1 MLDSSLFLDIH
12 FHLAAASIA
21 EAANGGSNIA
31 AKISTGF
38 WDQIFSMGLFGRISL
53 AGWTI
58 AGIGVI
64 YKGYYYLEDIR
75 KNTLDIDKVVGSLMA
90 LLLTILILQNNG
102 LAMNAVKGMRE
113 FGRSINETVMK
124 GIAADLAS
132 LQANRSLNAVNS
144 SQPFFQTFKD
154 SLKTCAP
161 QAQANCYQT
170 AVAKLQANVATLNPP
185 DPEVSRAVNEI
196 VTTYNDIANSQIAT
210 GSAPASTT
218 INSTTPTPS
227 TGLSWDSF
235 NSTATDIT
243 KSVMDAPSR
252 LVEGIIIMLLTAI
265 TICFY
270 LALELT
276 LILLGLTFPINIAL
290 SLFDSAPIK
299 SWFGNYWLLINAKLC
314 FCIIVGIISYLQLW
328 VQTNSNNVFL
338 SFLLIVIGLLMA
350 FYAPLVTLF
359 YVQGSALALAGAINS
374 MGTSPFRGMAGGI
387 KGAAG
392 KVAGGAAGQFMGGVM
407 KGAGVGK
414 MGQRMGQKLGQKL
427 SRK

>member
-21 EAANGGSNIA
+21 EAANGGSTIA

-53 AGWTI
+53 AAWTI

-90 LLLTILILQNNG
+90 LILTILMLQNNG

-113 FGRSINETVMK
+113 LGRSINETVMT
-124 GIAADLAS
+124 GIAADLAT
-132 LQANRSLNAVNS
+132 LQSTRALNTVNS
-144 SQPFFQTFKD
+144 SQPFFQTFRD

-161 QAQANCYQT
+161 QARASCYQT
-170 AVAKLQANVATLNPP
+170 AVAQLQANVATLNPP
-185 DPEVSRAVNEI
+185 DPEVNRVVNEI
-196 VTTYNDIANSQIAT
+196 TTTYNSIANSQIAANT
-210 GSAPASTT
+210 ASASTT
-218 INSTTPTPS
+218 INPALPNSGS
-227 TGLSWDSF
+227 SSWDSF
-235 NSTATDIT
+235 QSAAANIADNVTN
-243 KSVMDAPSR
+243 APAK
-252 LVEGIIIMLLTAI
+252 LVEGIIIMLLTAL

-290 SLFDSAPIK
+290 SLFDSGPIK

-314 FCIIVGIISYLQLW
+314 FCIIIGIISYLQLW
-328 VQTNSNNVFL
+328 VQTNSDNAFL
-338 SFLLIVIGLLMA
+338 SLLLIVIGLLMA
-350 FYAPLVTLF
+350 FYAPILTFF
-359 YVQGSALALAGAINS
+359 YVQGSALALAGAMNS
-374 MGTSPFRGMAGGI
+374 IGTAPIRGVAGGI
-387 KGAAG
+387 KSAAG
-392 KVAGGAAGQFMGGVM
+392 KVGGAAAGQFVGGLM
-407 KGAGVGK
+407 RGAGVG
-414 MGQRMGQKLGQKL
+414 RMGQKLGQKL